1 MMSDGRHGKVQA
13 GELTLR
19 ATTSPINRVL
29 LKGECAMKCANPHC
43 NAEGMYL
50 RSGSL
55 HVLDF
60 VAPDDEGSDDREISR
75 KIVWLCGNC
84 TTQFEIET
92 WRPPG
97 QQLRLRN
104 PETPQEA
111 RVAPPRIEMRFAAQR
126 LAS

>member
-1 MMSDGRHGKVQA
+1 
-13 GELTLR
+13 
-19 ATTSPINRVL
+19 
-29 LKGECAMKCANPHC
+29 MKCANPHC
-43 NAEGMYL
+43 DAEGMYL

-60 VAPDDEGSDDREISR
+60 VISDNKGSSGGEISR
-75 KIVWLCGNC
+75 KIVWLCGKC

-97 QQLRLRN
+97 QQLRPRN
-104 PETPQEA
+104 RKTA
-111 RVAPPRIEMRFAAQR
+111 WVAKAAPPRIGMGLAAQH